1 MLFNT
6 LDFVLFLPLVII
18 GYYLTPAKYR
28 WVLLLAASY
37 YFYMCW
43 KLEYIVLILVSTLI
57 DYFCARE
64 MGKHTVKKKKRPFL
78 LLSIVTN
85 LGLLMGFK
93 YFNFF
98 STTTEEIFSLFDVT
112 VALPS
117 LNVLL
122 PVGISFYTFQTMSYS
137 IDVYQGKQT
146 PEKHLGY
153 FALYVS
159 FFPQL
164 VAGPIERFSSLAPQ
178 LKQNTV
184 LNRQNIVNGLRLIL
198 FGLFTKMVIADNLA
212 PLVDTVYAN
221 PEEYTTSTIATALT
235 FYSFQIYGDFFGY
248 SLIAIGS
255 ARLMG
260 IHLMD
265 NFKTPYLSRSIAEFW
280 QRWHISL
287 STWFRDY
294 LYFPM
299 GGNRT
304 SKFRWGFNILVVFTV
319 SGFWHGANLT
329 FLIWGLIFAVSYLV
343 ENTIISDAKN
353 TPPTL
358 SFQRVLLA
366 IKTFVIITLAWVF
379 FRSDSVS
386 DALSVFS
393 ALKHNNHQPLP
404 DHINVSFLW
413 GVLVFFIL
421 LDVRLFN
428 SRYDLW
434 VAQQKSLVRWTTY
447 FVLLFAIIVFA
458 GVADYPFIYFQ
469 F

>member
-28 WVLLLAASY
+28 WILLLAASY

-43 KLEYIVLILVSTLI
+43 KLEYILLILVSTLI
-57 DYFCARE
+57 DYFCALE
-64 MGKHTVKKKKRPFL
+64 MGKHTEKKKKRPFL
-78 LLSIVTN
+78 ILSILTN

-98 STTTEEIFSLFDVT
+98 SITTEELFALFDVT

-164 VAGPIERFSSLAPQ
+164 VAGPIERFASLTPQ

-212 PLVDTVYAN
+212 PFVDAVYAN
-221 PEEYTTSTIATALT
+221 PENYTTGAIATALT

-304 SKFRWGFNILVVFTV
+304 SKFRWGLNILVVFTV

-329 FLIWGLIFAVSYLV
+329 FLIWGLIFAVSYLI
-343 ENTIISDAKN
+343 ENRFISNPKN
-353 TPPTL
+353 NSPTL
-358 SFQRVLLA
+358 TFQRVLLS

-393 ALKHNNHQPLP
+393 ALVENHDYPLP
-404 DHINVSFLW
+404 DHLNGSFLW
-413 GVLVFFIL
+413 GIL
-421 LDVRLFN
+421 LFFVLLDIRLFN
-428 SRYDLW
+428 SRYDRW
-434 VAQQKSLVRWTTY
+434 VDQQKPLVRWTTY
-447 FVLLFAIIVFA
+447 FVLLFGIIVFA